1 SIIETPIISNFRE
14 GLNVLEY
21 FISTHGARKGLAD
34 TALKTANA
42 GYLTRKL
49 IDVAQNVKITVE
61 DCGTHE
67 GVEINEITADS
78 SIIETLEERILGRV
92 IAEDVID
99 PITNSVLFTEGT
111 LIDEEKAR
119 ILGES
124 GVKSVNIR
132 TPITCKAKKGIC
144 AKCYGINLGEGK
156 LVKPGEAVGIISAQ
170 SIGEPGT
177 QLTLRTF
184 HSGGTAS
191 TDLQDRQVSAQ
202 KEGFIRF
209 YNLKT
214 YKNKEG
220 KDIVA
225 NRRNAAILLVEPKIK
240 APFKGI
246 INIENIH
253 EDVIVSIKD

>member
-1 SIIETPIISNFRE
+1 MITSGERYNKIIDIWKTTNNTLSRDMMKLVEKDKEGFNSIYMMADSGARGSAAQISQLAAMRGLMTKPDGSIIETPIISNFRE

-124 GVKSVNIR
+124 GVKV
-132 TPITCKAKKGIC
+132 
-144 AKCYGINLGEGK
+144 
-156 LVKPGEAVGIISAQ
+156 
-170 SIGEPGT
+170 
-177 QLTLRTF
+177 
-184 HSGGTAS
+184 
-191 TDLQDRQVSAQ
+191 
-202 KEGFIRF
+202 
-209 YNLKT
+209 
-214 YKNKEG
+214 
-220 KDIVA
+220 
-225 NRRNAAILLVEPKIK
+225 
-240 APFKGI
+240 
-246 INIENIH
+246 
-253 EDVIVSIKD
+253 